1 MTSLD
6 LSDLLS
12 RLDLSGQMAATLPV
26 EEDMERQDQDTY
38 SQAVHKMVTWPRD
51 QEKKVR
57 SNLS

>member
-26 EEDMERQDQDTY
+26 EEDMDRQDQDNY
-38 SQAVHKMVTWPRD
+38 SQAMQELVTWRRD
-51 QEKKVR
+51 QETKAR
-57 SNLS
+57 SN